1 MNESEE
7 QTTEKTILKIIVP
20 NSGAKMGGKFI
31 SVSVIEEL
39 GDRYVLIEDP
49 DDVSWILPITSKKQW
64 PLINFAVNTALKLC
78 KD

>member
-7 QTTEKTILKIIVP
+7 TTDKTVLKIIVP
-20 NSGAKMGGKFI
+20 NIGAKMGGPFI

-39 GDRYVLIEDP
+39 GDRCVLIEDP

-64 PLINFAVNTALKLC
+64 PLINFAVIAALKLC